1 MSVLDAPRAKVAL
14 NGVLIRGARFDAA
27 PEAP

>member
-14 NGVLIRGARFDAA
+14 KAVLIRGARFDAA
-27 PEAP
+27 PAAP